1 MNTIYEKIAEEIET
15 SIHKGVYLIN
25 KKLPSVR
32 ELSQKHNCSQGTII
46 KAYEILKN
54 KHLIYSLPQSG
65 YYIVENIV
73 RAENTD
79 ASILDF
85 STGNPLM
92 RDMHIPDLN
101 HCLNR
106 ATDIYQDLSLSHT
119 PYGVESLRK
128 LSAKYLADFQ
138 VFTPAN
144 NIFINLGIQPALS
157 ILSQMPFPNGND
169 KILIEQP
176 TYKYFIDFL
185 KFSGAQ
191 VIGIHR
197 DEKGIDLNRLED
209 LLKKEP
215 IKFFYTVP
223 RNHNPLGT
231 TYPKSQLKAIAFL
244 AAKYD
249 VYIVEDDY
257 FGDVSFDPKYD
268 PIYSYGD
275 HHHHIYLKN
284 FSKILPW
291 IRVGIVVIPTK
302 LLSIFTQNT
311 RFSYHYSYFSASLV
325 SQATLEIYIRSNIL
339 KKHVHS
345 IKKELSE
352 RLECLESNFR
362 ELETYGI
369 RPIGGKTGFYSYL
382 KLPDSINEN
391 QLIENLKRRHL
402 LVAGGSHYSFY
413 LDNFPREK
421 GIRLSIART
430 NTEAIHRG
438 FAILF
443 EELRTIKKT

>member
-1 MNTIYEKIAEEIET
+1 MNNIYVQIAEDIQN
-15 SIHKGVYLIN
+15 SIHAGVYQLN

-32 ELSQKHNCSQGTII
+32 DLSEKYSCSQGTVI
-46 KAYEILKN
+46 KAYETLKN

-65 YYIVENIV
+65 YYIVENVIKT
-73 RAENTD
+73 ENIEP
-79 ASILDF
+79 SVVDF

-119 PYGVESLRK
+119 VYGVESLRK

-138 VFTPAN
+138 VFTPVN

-157 ILSQMPFPNGND
+157 ILAQMPFPNG
-169 KILIEQP
+169 KGAILIEQP

-191 VIGIHR
+191 VLGIRR
-197 DEKGIDLNRLED
+197 DEKGIDLNKLED
-209 LLKKEP
+209 LFKKES

-231 TYPKSQLKAIAFL
+231 TYPKAQRKTIAKL
-244 AAKYD
+244 AARYD

-257 FGDVSFDPKYD
+257 FGDVSFDSKYD
-268 PIYSYGD
+268 PIYAYGD

-291 IRVGIVVIPTK
+291 IRVGIVVIPTD
-302 LLSIFTQNT
+302 LLSIFTQHT
-311 RFSYHYSYFSASLV
+311 RFSYYYSYFSASLI

-339 KKHVHS
+339 KKHVQS

-352 RLECLESNFR
+352 RLQCLESKFR
-362 ELETYGI
+362 ELATYNI
-369 RPIGGKTGFYSYL
+369 KSIGGKTGYYSYL
-382 KLPDSINEN
+382 KLPDYMNEN
-391 QLIENLKRRHL
+391 QFIKNLKNRHI

-413 LDNFPREK
+413 IDNSFSEK

-430 NTEAIHRG
+430 NTETINRG
-438 FAILF
+438 FEMIY
-443 EELRTIKKT
+443 EELRKCKK